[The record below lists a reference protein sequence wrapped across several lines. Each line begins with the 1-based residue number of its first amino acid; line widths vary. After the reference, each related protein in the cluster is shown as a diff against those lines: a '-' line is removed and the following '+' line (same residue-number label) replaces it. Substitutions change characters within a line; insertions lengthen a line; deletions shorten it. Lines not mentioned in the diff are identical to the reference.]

1 MDKIFLIPRL
11 ALQSIRKNSAA
22 YLPYVGACVFAMFT
36 FFVFGLILNNDVMT
50 TIPRAAYAQGLM
62 MIGFILLAMI
72 MVPFLFYTNS
82 FLIKRRKRE
91 LGLYSILGMEKK
103 HIGMM
108 LFVETAV
115 IYVIVEAAAVG
126 LGLLFSKLLFL
137 FLLNLAKVPAQ
148 ADFAFSPK
156 ALSDTLVFFG
166 VISLMNL
173 VTNLWQVGKANPIEL
188 MSESRKGEKEPK
200 AVWLWSILGVLAM
213 GEGYRIA
220 LSAKI
225 DSMIFANFFLAVFLV
240 VVGTHFLF
248 TSGSI
253 VFLRFLK
260 RKKNFYYRPE
270 NFITVSGMLYR
281 MKKSAASL
289 VNICIFATMV
299 IITAVCTVSLYLGTP
314 LINAFMYP
322 YMAEANFLEAAMP
335 EGEKEALLGKL
346 EELAGQ
352 NQVSLAKSQYY
363 SYVEC
368 SAARKDDAFVQ
379 SDGTEAFE
387 ARYRL
392 KLMTLEEFNRLEQ
405 AQYSLESN
413 ECLLFSSGPDFL
425 AEAGEGAEHTVRFGE
440 QAFALKEELQECAV
454 APKAADNT
462 FGGNYTAVV
471 LDWETLSEVA
481 AVYGVDAD
489 ASRALKIEMT
499 PEALVDFGAEAGNIE
514 AQGAASNAEIA
525 GGETGQAE
533 KFWQQACQLVSGT
546 PGFASFRDYREQ
558 ILDMEA
564 MYGGLLFIGIFF
576 GLIFLIC
583 LLVIMYYKQIT
594 EGYEDRSG
602 FEIMQK
608 VGMSDKEVKSTIQK
622 QILMVFF
629 LPLLG
634 AFCHTAVGMNL
645 VIKLMG
651 TLNLFEADLIIGCA
665 LGVSALFA
673 AVYIFCY
680 RRTAGTYYRIVQW
693 Q

>member
-1 MDKIFLIPRL
+1 MSSLDKIFLIPRL
-11 ALQSIRKNSAA
+11 ALQSIRKNSAT
-22 YLPYVGACVFAMFT
+22 YLPYMGICVFAMFT
-36 FFVFGLILNNDVMT
+36 YFVFGLILNNDVMA
-50 TIPRAAYAQGLM
+50 TIPRAAYAQALM
-62 MIGFILLAMI
+62 LIGFILLAII

-108 LFVETAV
+108 LLVETAL

-126 LGLLFSKLLFL
+126 LGLLFSRLLFL
-137 FLLNLAKVPAQ
+137 LLLNLAKVPAQ

-200 AVWLWSILGVLAM
+200 AVWLWSILGLLAM

-220 LSAKI
+220 ISAKI
-225 DSMIFANFFLAVFLV
+225 DSMIFTNFFLAVFLV

-253 VFLRFLK
+253 AVLRFLK
-260 RKKNFYYRPE
+260 RKKRFYYRPE

-299 IITAVCTVSLYLGTP
+299 IITAVCTVALYLGTP

-322 YMAEANFLEAAMP
+322 YMVEANFLEAEMP
-335 EGEKEALLGKL
+335 EGEKEALLGKI

-352 NQVSLAKSQYY
+352 NQVSLAKSQHY

-368 SAARKDDAFVQ
+368 AVTRKDNAFVQ

-387 ARYRL
+387 NRYRL

-405 AQYSLESN
+405 TQYSLEDR

-425 AEAGEGAEHTVRFGE
+425 TEADGEAENTVWFGE

-462 FGGNYTAVV
+462 FGNNYTAVV
-471 LDWETLSEVA
+471 PDWETLSEVA
-481 AVYGVDAD
+481 AVYGVNAKE
-489 ASRALKIEMT
+489 ALALKIEMT
-499 PEALVDFGAEAGNIE
+499 PEDS
-514 AQGAASNAEIA
+514 AQLENFLQ
-525 GGETGQAE
+525 ETY
-533 KFWQQACQLVSGT
+533 KMVSGT
-546 PGFASFRDYREQ
+546 PGFASFKDYRED

-594 EGYEDRSG
+594 EGYEDRSS

-608 VGMSDKEVKSTIQK
+608 VGMSDKEVKSTIRR
-622 QILMVFF
+622 QILLVFF

-651 TLNLFEADLIIGCA
+651 TLNLFEADLIVGCA

-680 RRTAGTYYRIVQW
+680 RKTAGTYYRIVRW

>member
-1 MDKIFLIPRL
+1 MDKIFLVPRL
-11 ALQSIRKNSAA
+11 ALQSIRKNSAT
-22 YLPYVGACVFAMFT
+22 YLPYMGICVFAMFT
-36 FFVFGLILNNDVMT
+36 YFVFGLIINNDIML
-50 TIPRAAYAQGLM
+50 TIPRAAYAQALM
-62 MIGFILLAMI
+62 QIGFVLLSII

-156 ALSDTLVFFG
+156 ALSDTLLFFG

-188 MSESRKGEKEPK
+188 MSESKKGEKEPK
-200 AVWLWSILGVLAM
+200 AIWLWSILGVLAM
-213 GEGYRIA
+213 GAGYYIA
-220 LSAKI
+220 ITAKI
-225 DSMIFANFFLAVFLV
+225 DSGIFMDFFLAVFFV

-248 TSGSI
+248 TSGS
-253 VFLRFLK
+253 VAVLRFLK
-260 RKKNFYYRPE
+260 RKKNFYYKPE

-299 IITAVCTVSLYLGTP
+299 IITAVCTLALYLGTP
-314 LINAFMYP
+314 MIHAFMYP
-322 YMAEANFLEAAMP
+322 YMTEINFMEADMP
-335 EGEKEALLGKL
+335 EGEKEALLAKI
-346 EELAGQ
+346 EELAGE

-368 SAARKDDAFVQ
+368 SVTRKDNAFVQ
-379 SDGTEAFE
+379 RDGTEAFE
-387 ARYRL
+387 NRYRL

-405 AQYSLESN
+405 ADYRLEDG

-425 AEAGEGAEHTVRFGE
+425 KETDKETENTVWFGE
-440 QAFALKEELQECAV
+440 QAFLLKEELQECATE
-454 APKAADNT
+454 PKAADKT
-462 FGGNYTAVV
+462 FGRNYTAIVP
-471 LDWETLSEVA
+471 DWETLSGIA

-489 ASRALKIEMT
+489 ASRALKAEMT
-499 PEALVDFGAEAGNIE
+499 PEDIDAANTEAGKAS
-514 AQGAASNAEIA
+514 AQMEN
-525 GGETGQAE
+525 
-533 KFWQQACQLVSGT
+533 FLQQIYRLASGT
-546 PGFASFRDYREQ
+546 PGFASFQDYREQ
-558 ILDMEA
+558 IRDMEA

-594 EGYEDRSG
+594 EGYEDRRS

-608 VGMSDKEVKSTIQK
+608 VGMSDKEVKSTIRK

-634 AFCHTAVGMNL
+634 AFCHTAVGMNM

-651 TLNLFEADLIIGCA
+651 TLNLFETDLMIGCA

-680 RRTAGTYYRIVQW
+680 RKTAGTYYRIVRW